1 VGSLTFQTSWR
12 ICGCSRFH
20 ARSTS
25 NPTARCGCRDRASFL
40 SALRPGHDRRILPTS
55 RRGRLFDAVLL
66 GEIAEL
72 EAVVASMEKRWL
84 RRCERGIDDENRPP
98 ENLVR
103 MRGRVFEAQQL
114 LDALRD
120 RFPSE

>member
-1 VGSLTFQTSWR
+1 VTLLGDDLWVLSISRDVDLEPRPPMWVPQPRIAVVPVGRRADAW
-12 ICGCSRFH
+12 
-20 ARSTS
+20 AR
-25 NPTARCGCRDRASFL
+25 PAHPADVAQARM
-40 SALRPGHDRRILPTS
+40 
-55 RRGRLFDAVLL
+55 FDAVLQ

-72 EAVVASMEKRWL
+72 EELVASMEQRWL

-98 ENLVR
+98 ESILR
-103 MRGRVFEAQQL
+103 MRGRVSEAQRL

>member
-1 VGSLTFQTSWR
+1 VEDLWVLSISRAVDLEPHRPVWVPRPR
-12 ICGCSRFH
+12 IVPQRAEAW
-20 ARSTS
+20 AR
-25 NPTARCGCRDRASFL
+25 PAHPADIAQ
-40 SALRPGHDRRILPTS
+40 A
-55 RRGRLFDAVLL
+55 RLFDAVLL

>member
-1 VGSLTFQTSWR
+1 VLSIPREVDFEPHRPVWVPRPR
-12 ICGCSRFH
+12 IFAQRAEGW
-20 ARSTS
+20 AR
-25 NPTARCGCRDRASFL
+25 PAHPADIEQA
-40 SALRPGHDRRILPTS
+40 
-55 RRGRLFDAVLL
+55 RLFDAVLL
-66 GEIAEL
+66 EEMAEL
-72 EAVVASMEKRWL
+72 EALVASMEKRWL

-103 MRGRVFEAQQL
+103 MRGRVSEAQQL

>member
-1 VGSLTFQTSWR
+1 VLSISRDAGFEPHRPVGVPQPR
-12 ICGCSRFH
+12 IVPQRPEAW
-20 ARSTS
+20 ARAAH
-25 NPTARCGCRDRASFL
+25 PADIAQARV
-40 SALRPGHDRRILPTS
+40 
-55 RRGRLFDAVLL
+55 FDTVLQ

-72 EAVVASMEKRWL
+72 ESLVGSMEKRWL
-84 RRCERGIDDENRPP
+84 RRCERGIDDLNRPP

-103 MRGRVFEAQQL
+103 MRGRVAEAQQL

>member
-1 VGSLTFQTSWR
+1 VEYLYVLSISPAVDLEPHRPVWVPRPHIVRQ
-12 ICGCSRFH
+12 
-20 ARSTS
+20 
-25 NPTARCGCRDRASFL
+25 RADTL
-40 SALRPGHDRRILPTS
+40 GRPAHPADIAQA
-55 RRGRLFDAVLL
+55 RLFDAVLL

-72 EAVVASMEKRWL
+72 EALVASMEKRWR
-84 RRCERGIDDENRPP
+84 RRCERGIDDPNRPP

-103 MRGRVFEAQQL
+103 MRGRVSEAQEL